1 MCPWVVD
8 SDHGGS
14 MRVGENFGPQ
24 SQKLPGGGAAA
35 LGPAAMGALGVVAA
49 ELELE
54 VEQNT

>member
-14 MRVGENFGPQ
+14 VRAGGSSGPQ

-35 LGPAAMGALGVVAA
+35 PEPAAMGALGVVEA